1 VRVVVEVGFHGIGVS
16 DTRLLALGIGI
27 ERIQEEQRERERER
41 ERERDGDRRQ
51 LNDLRINFVT

>member
-41 ERERDGDRRQ
+41 EREMATED
-51 LNDLRINFVT
+51 N